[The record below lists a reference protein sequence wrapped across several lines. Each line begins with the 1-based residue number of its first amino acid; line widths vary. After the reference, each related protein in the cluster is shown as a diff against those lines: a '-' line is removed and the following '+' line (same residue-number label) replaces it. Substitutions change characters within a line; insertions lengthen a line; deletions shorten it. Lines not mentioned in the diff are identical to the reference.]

1 MRGTAAAAEVRSGTV
16 NVKIENL
23 LICINYSDWRLK
35 LEPVKLKGIIIVFVV
50 QINPPMCRCDQN
62 LVVLMFIYQIYCVV
76 ELSIIF
82 TFALY

>member
-50 QINPPMCRCDQN
+50 QIKPPMCRCDQN